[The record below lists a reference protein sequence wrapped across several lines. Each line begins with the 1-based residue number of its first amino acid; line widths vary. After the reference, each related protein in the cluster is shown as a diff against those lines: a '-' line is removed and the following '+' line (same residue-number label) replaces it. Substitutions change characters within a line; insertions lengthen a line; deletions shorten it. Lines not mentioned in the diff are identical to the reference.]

1 MFFKFLEIS
10 STLSTSSTLK
20 DESSSLL
27 LDNVC
32 EIGLNGLGVVGE
44 RLQSEKGRLTGLPL
58 LEGTLFELGK
68 LSHLS
73 LWQESI
79 QNKIEIV

>member
-1 MFFKFLEIS
+1 MNLLTLKASAVIYKFSEAYLMFFTFLDMS

-27 LDNVC
+27 LDKVC

-44 RLQSEKGRLTGLPL
+44 RLHTE
-58 LEGTLFELGK
+58 
-68 LSHLS
+68 
-73 LWQESI
+73 
-79 QNKIEIV
+79 

>member
-1 MFFKFLEIS
+1 MFFKFLDIS
-10 STLSTSSTLK
+10 SRQSTSSTLK

-44 RLQSEKGRLTGLPL
+44 RLHTE
-58 LEGTLFELGK
+58 
-68 LSHLS
+68 
-73 LWQESI
+73 
-79 QNKIEIV
+79 